1 MRRIAFLA
9 VPVAGLMAACGG
21 GTTETVVY
29 PESPEEMTPASYS
42 SPEASPSPDVEI
54 EREYETPSGEVE
66 IETEYDD

>member
-1 MRRIAFLA
+1 
-9 VPVAGLMAACGG
+9 MAACGGG

-29 PESPEEMTPASYS
+29 PESPEEMTPASY
-42 SPEASPSPDVEI
+42 PPAASPSPGETEI